1 VNSPITIIRKD
12 YPMNL
17 ITVEEKA
24 DLMKNLLAD
33 PNDWIS
39 YELLRLSEESDTAM
53 GLRDGDPVTNKP

>member
-39 YELLRLSEESDTAM
+39 Y
-53 GLRDGDPVTNKP
+53 

>member
-1 VNSPITIIRKD
+1 
-12 YPMNL
+12 MNL

-39 YELLRLSEESDTAM
+39 YQLLRLSEESDTAM